1 MPAKARRTL
10 RARILEHLARERE
23 PELAD
28 IRIVRG
34 PADLD
39 PQHAAVRDRFP

>member
-1 MPAKARRTL
+1 L
-10 RARILEHLARERE
+10 RARILEFLAGQAA

-34 PADLD
+34 RADYDPMMPAFITAFLD
-39 PQHAAVRDRFP
+39 EIWK